1 MPTLPDF
8 GFCGPTYNAESAV
21 LDAQRCI
28 NLYPEPGYGTSKS
41 KMALIGTPGLN
52 TFMTLAQS
60 PVRGLWAGNNRLFA
74 CAGTHVYEVSNA
86 GAVITDY
93 GAIPNSTG
101 GSSPVTFQHD
111 GTHLILMDPTCP
123 GSGGGL
129 TGNVFNINPVGP
141 TITQVGNNGGG
152 NVAGGAITFL
162 DDFIVSLDVATNNRV
177 NVSNLGDGTTWNAL
191 NFIVRSGSSDLATW
205 LEQLNGQ
212 LWIFGQKNIE
222 VWYNA
227 GNPLF
232 PFARVPGATLNLGL
246 LSQYTVVRFQN
257 TIMWLGTDDRGY
269 AQVYMTQ
276 GTAPVRVSNWAIEQ
290 IIASRFRANG
300 NNPGAFT
307 AFGYEEAG
315 HTFFC
320 LNAASQ
326 ALGLSMLVYDLT
338 TGLWHERN
346 TKVGGVQAAWLP
358 NCFASAP
365 YFSTSSSGPNF
376 VGDFSSGKIYYM
388 LLSATSD
395 AGANIIR
402 QRMSPHVANKNL
414 WTKHVSLELDAD
426 VGTAQ
431 AQLLYSN
438 DGGRTYP
445 HSRAAVAAS
454 TDAGYGSVGGG
465 FGRFKWWQLGRS
477 RDRAYQIKIDDNAN
491 QIALIN
497 AYLNAEQGTER

>member
-8 GFCGPTYNAESAV
+8 GFCGPTYQAESQV

-28 NLYPEPGYGTSKS
+28 NLYPEPGYKTSKS
-41 KMALIGTPGLN
+41 GMALIGTPGLN
-52 TFMTLAQS
+52 GFMTLPTS

-74 CAGTHVYEVSNA
+74 CAGTHVYEVSA
-86 GAVITDY
+86 LGAVITDY
-93 GAIPNSTG
+93 GVIPNSTG
-101 GSSPVTFQHD
+101 GSTPVKFEHD
-111 GTHLILMDPTCP
+111 GSHLIMLDPTCA

-129 TGNVFNINPVGP
+129 TGNIFNINPVGP
-141 TITQVGNNGGG
+141 AIQQV
-152 NVAGGAITFL
+152 GGAIVCGGGLTFL
-162 DDFIVSLDVATNNRV
+162 DDFIVSLDVQTNNRV
-177 NVSNLGDGTTWNAL
+177 NVSALGDGTTWNAL
-191 NFIVRSGSSDLATW
+191 NFIVRSGSSDLVTW

-232 PFARVPGATLNLGL
+232 PFARVPGATLNIGL

-276 GTAPVRVSNWAIEQ
+276 GTTPVRVSNWAIEQ
-290 IIASRFRANG
+290 IIAARFRANG
-300 NNPGAFT
+300 NNAAAFT
-307 AFGYEEAG
+307 AFGYQEAG

-320 LNAASQ
+320 LNASGAAS
-326 ALGLSMLVYDLT
+326 ALSTLAYDLT
-338 TGLWHERN
+338 TGLWHERM
-346 TKVGGVQAAWLP
+346 TKTGGVQAAWRAT
-358 NCFASAP
+358 CFASAP

-376 VGDFSSGKIYYM
+376 VGDFGNGNIYYM
-388 LLSATSD
+388 YLAATGDS
-395 AGANIIR
+395 GGNIIR
-402 QRMSPHVANKNL
+402 QRMSPHVANKNQWL
-414 WTKHVSLELDAD
+414 KHVALELDAD
-426 VGTAQ
+426 IGTAQ

-445 HSRAAVAAS
+445 HSRAAIAAS
-454 TDAGYGSVGGG
+454 TDLGYGSLAGG

-477 RDRAYQIKIDDNAN
+477 RDRAYQIKIEDNAN

-497 AYLNAEQGTER
+497 AYLTAEQGTEK